1 MKVLVLM
8 QRDKFKSLYSGF
20 WYMYIATVDGK
31 LLKYATNHEEML
43 LSTFSNK

>member
-20 WYMYIATVDGK
+20 WYMYIAMVDGK
-31 LLKYATNHEEML
+31 LLKYATNEEML
-43 LSTFSNK
+43 LSTFANK